1 MHPFPT
7 RTEPDRVSAHHGDM
21 STTEHT
27 THAPDTL
34 DPGDPRAHLA
44 AGVRTLRPIM
54 AAVTPDQ
61 YPLATPCSDMTV
73 EDLLGHLVMVVR
85 RIACAGRGQDVSTW
99 PIDSDDVA
107 PGGWLDAVVEAAH
120 DVQAS
125 WPDEVLD
132 RPTPVPWGVFTG
144 AEVAAIY
151 VNELTVHTWDLAR
164 ATGQEVAWDDGA
176 LACSW
181 EAINFQLPEADRT
194 PQWDAAKAYL
204 PPDVPWE
211 DPFANAVDVADD
223 APLIDKLVAW
233 NGRTP

>member
-1 MHPFPT
+1 MT
-7 RTEPDRVSAHHGDM
+7 TTEPHA
-21 STTEHT
+21 STTTAE
-27 THAPDTL
+27 PG
-34 DPGDPRAHLA
+34 PGDPRAHLA
-44 AGVRTLRPIM
+44 SAVRTLRPVM
-54 AAVTPDQ
+54 AAVTADQ
-61 YPLATPCSDMTV
+61 YELPTPCSDMTV

-85 RIACAGRGQDVSTW
+85 RIACAGRGDDLSTW
-99 PIDSDDVA
+99 PVDAADVA
-107 PGGWLDAVVEAAH
+107 PGEWLDAVVAAAH

-125 WPDEVLD
+125 WPTEVLD
-132 RPTPVPWGVFTG
+132 RPTAVPWGVFSG

-151 VNELTVHTWDLAR
+151 VNELTVHTWDLAT
-164 ATGQEVAWDDGA
+164 ATDQVVPWDEGA

-211 DPFANAVDVADD
+211 DPFANAVDVPAD
-223 APLIDKLVAW
+223 APLIDRLVAW